1 MSLTPATI
9 TLRDLY
15 AAESAKIETEF
26 ASTSNGRKAIE
37 DRAALVDRIILDL
50 SKEALPPDPAQQ
62 SHFCLV
68 ALGGYGRRALFPYS
82 DIDLMFLA
90 EDRAAESR
98 YWDASR
104 AISRTLWDL
113 RLRLS
118 PTNRALAECEKFRR
132 DNAEFNVSLLDCR
145 YLAGDAQLFSRL
157 RHDALPQ
164 MIARDRSLLLQ
175 DISGLTRQRHEK
187 EGDTIF
193 HLEPN
198 LKNSPGGL
206 RDYHVACWVTLIT
219 QDDPR
224 NTDDMPESLWPPKV
238 REEMNRAF
246 DFLAAAR
253 CFLHFRQGRDDNRLS
268 YELQA
273 EAALRGIGAAPGR
286 SVDPADW
293 MREYFRHARI
303 IYGLSTQLLDEALPV
318 APSLRSRLNNWI
330 SRDSQSDF
338 TVTGGRLRLRWPT
351 ALRDPARLMGLFE
364 FIAREGVKLSREAE
378 DQIGEALPAL
388 ALLPAAAE
396 GARDAAAAFIYPR
409 LWEHLREILIAPYA
423 ADALRAMHSSGL
435 LVRLFPEFAAIDARV
450 IRDFYHQYTVDAHSF
465 RAIEN
470 IHRLPLAQQP
480 WERLFADLF
489 TELEQPELLFLALLF
504 HDVGKGMLC
513 EDHITGSLQAI
524 ERVFPRLDLREEDRD
539 TVRFL
544 IRDHLM
550 MSANLRRRDIF
561 DPLTIRAFAEN
572 VGTPER
578 LKLLSLFTYAD
589 IRAVNPEALTP
600 WKAESLW
607 QLYVSTANYMSRSLD
622 EERIHA
628 QAADLQFVERV
639 LPLLLNRRN
648 SAAEMRLDLGI
659 FLEGL
664 PRRYALAH
672 SPEEVA
678 THFQMARELP
688 GNPVQLRLEKR
699 ESMYVLT
706 LLATDRPLLFAGIT
720 GTLAAWG
727 MNIWKAEA
735 FANAASIVVDTFHF
749 TDPHS
754 TLALNP
760 TERTRLQNNITDVLA
775 GVVPLGT
782 LMRGKANIEF
792 PRPPKVSVPTE
803 INFDDDSSSH
813 STLME
818 IATNDRPGLLYRLSS
833 AIAQAGCNIEVA
845 LIDTEGERAFDAFYL
860 TLGGAKLGSSKQ
872 EELRQALLSD
882 P

>member
-1 MSLTPATI
+1 
-9 TLRDLY
+9 
-15 AAESAKIETEF
+15 
-26 ASTSNGRKAIE
+26 
-37 DRAALVDRIILDL
+37 
-50 SKEALPPDPAQQ
+50 
-62 SHFCLV
+62 
-68 ALGGYGRRALFPYS
+68 
-82 DIDLMFLA
+82 
-90 EDRAAESR
+90 
-98 YWDASR
+98 
-104 AISRTLWDL
+104 
-113 RLRLS
+113 
-118 PTNRALAECEKFRR
+118 
-132 DNAEFNVSLLDCR
+132 
-145 YLAGDAQLFSRL
+145 
-157 RHDALPQ
+157 
-164 MIARDRSLLLQ
+164 MIVRDRSLLLQ

-187 EGDTIF
+187 EGATIF

-224 NTDDMPESLWPPKV
+224 DTADAPESLWPPKV
-238 REEMNRAF
+238 RDEMNKAF

-273 EAALRGIGAAPGR
+273 EAALRGIGGEPGR
-286 SVDPADW
+286 SVPPADW
-293 MREYFRHARI
+293 MREYFRHARV
-303 IYGLSTQLLDEALPV
+303 IYGLSTQLLDEALPA

-330 SRDSQSDF
+330 SRDPQSDF

-388 ALLPAAAE
+388 GLLPAAAE
-396 GARDAAAAFIYPR
+396 GARDAAAAFFYPR

-480 WERLFADLF
+480 WERSFADLF

-504 HDVGKGMLC
+504 HDVGKGMMC
-513 EDHITGSLQAI
+513 EEHITGSLQAI
-524 ERVFPRLDLREEDRD
+524 ERVFPRLTLSEEHRD

-550 MSANLRRRDIF
+550 MSANLLRRDIF

-578 LKLLSLFTYAD
+578 LKLLCLFTYAD

-622 EERIHA
+622 EERIHV

-648 SAAEMRLDLGI
+648 SDAEMRLDLSI

-688 GNPVQLRLEKR
+688 RQSG
-699 ESMYVLT
+699 
-706 LLATDRPLLFAGIT
+706 
-720 GTLAAWG
+720 
-727 MNIWKAEA
+727 
-735 FANAASIVVDTFHF
+735 
-749 TDPHS
+749 
-754 TLALNP
+754 
-760 TERTRLQNNITDVLA
+760 
-775 GVVPLGT
+775 
-782 LMRGKANIEF
+782 
-792 PRPPKVSVPTE
+792 
-803 INFDDDSSSH
+803 
-813 STLME
+813 
-818 IATNDRPGLLYRLSS
+818 
-833 AIAQAGCNIEVA
+833 AIAARKA
-845 LIDTEGERAFDAFYL
+845 RIDVRPDAARHRPASSFCRHYRHSRRLGHEYLEGRSLCQRRQHRRRHVSFYRSAQHPRAQSHRAHPPAEKYCRRSRGRGAARDPDAWQSQYRVPAAPQSERAHGD
-860 TLGGAKLGSSKQ
+860 
-872 EELRQALLSD
+872 
-882 P
+882 